1 MINMP
6 EQQSEQ
12 FADFEKRK
20 TEAELFYSN
29 IGEVYCPYLGEMVI
43 FNAKG
48 REHLKFHARHKI
60 RPRADQYIRYRIL
73 KYAPEII
80 RSSRTL
86 QGLSKTRSFERIRS
100 NNRDERMLTEVA
112 YYEFVAIMDE
122 KIRVRVIVKC
132 IGASQPYFWSV
143 IPFWKKDKDNGRAR
157 IFYGSPEDD

>member
-1 MINMP
+1 MHEQQP
-6 EQQSEQ
+6 EQL
-12 FADFEKRK
+12 ADFERKK

-60 RPRADQYIRYRIL
+60 RSHADQYVRYRIL

-80 RSSRTL
+80 RLSRTL
-86 QGLSKTRSFERIRS
+86 QGLSKTKSFERIRS
-100 NNRDERMLTEVA
+100 NNRDEQILTEVA
-112 YYEFVAIMDE
+112 YYEFIAIIDE

-132 IGASQPYFWSV
+132 IGNARPYFWSV
-143 IPFWKKDKDNGRAR
+143 IPFWKKDKDSGQTR
-157 IFYGSPEDD
+157 IFYGIPEDD